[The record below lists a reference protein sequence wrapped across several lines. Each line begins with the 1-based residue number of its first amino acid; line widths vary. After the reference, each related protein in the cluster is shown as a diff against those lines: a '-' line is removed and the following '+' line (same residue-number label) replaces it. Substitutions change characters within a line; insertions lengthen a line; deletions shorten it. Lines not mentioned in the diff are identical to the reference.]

1 MNELFGIP
9 TGTLAVVLAAV
20 LGVSL
25 ALIAGLAIRNR
36 ILFKLGVRNV
46 PRRPGR
52 TALIVIGLM
61 LGTTIIAAAMTTGDT
76 MSNTIR
82 STAVTALGQTDE
94 LVSAR
99 GAADAIAATSAI
111 EGGGGGQSAA
121 VRYFP
126 ETQLFDV
133 YGAARHSRVV
143 DGVAPAI
150 VEQVAVVAPRTGQT
164 EPRVTLFASDPAR
177 LDGFGDITLTDGR
190 PIALAELKQGVVLLN
205 EDAADE
211 LHAREGDI
219 VRVLAGGHTRSVRV
233 RAIVDYDG
241 TGTDGPAAL
250 MPLSTAQKLLD
261 KEGLIK
267 HVLISNVGGA
277 TDGVGHTDAV
287 LEALQPVLDRYG
299 LEATPAKRDALE
311 AADEQGSMFMSL
323 FTTFGSFSIIAGI
336 LLVFLIFVMLS
347 AERRG
352 EMGIARAIGTRR
364 GHLVQMFVY
373 EGLAYDVIAA
383 AVGALLGIAAAFA
396 MVALMAGALSEF
408 GVEVQRQVRLP
419 SLVVSYAIGVLLTL
433 AVVTFSSWRVSRL
446 NIVTAVRGLP
456 DPPQPKRPRRRVIAV
471 VLGTVFSVLLI
482 ASGISGV
489 DALAF
494 NVGVSLALMTLIPVA
509 RALGMRD
516 RVAYTFGGLGLVVW
530 WLLPVDVLEAITGE
544 SPKMDFSIFIVSGLL
559 IVLGAVWTIIY
570 NADVLLAA
578 VSAVFGRIR
587 ALTPVLRMAV
597 AYPLRSRFRTGV
609 TLAMFTLV
617 VFTLVMGAATS
628 GSFISAYDNERE
640 FAGGFEVRADSV
652 AASPIADMA
661 GAVERN
667 PRFAGRVDAVASQSV
682 LLAKARQL
690 GTPAKEGSYP
700 VYGFD
705 DTFLNATTYDFA
717 ATARGYGSGRDV
729 WNALRTTPGLAIVD
743 AAVVPRRENFN
754 FAVPSDFM
762 LSGFY
767 LEDGA
772 FDPVPISVRD
782 PQTDKV
788 VRLKVIGVLKD
799 SVAMTM
805 YGISTSQRTLAAGF
819 GDRVPPTTYHLSVP
833 PGTDADAVATELEA
847 AFVSHGLEAQSMSD
861 LLHDAVGSSLTFNR
875 LILAFMG
882 LGLLVGVAALGVIS
896 ARSVVER
903 RQQIGVLRSIGFQR
917 RMVQAAFLIESS
929 FISLVAILVGTVLA
943 LILAHNVIGETS
955 DTGGTTN
962 VDMVVPWGTL
972 AIVFVVVYAASLITT
987 LLPALRASRVEPAE
1001 ALRYQ

>member
-9 TGTLAVVLAAV
+9 TETLAAV
-20 LGVSL
+20 LSTLTAVSL
-25 ALIAGLAIRNR
+25 AVVAGLAVRNR

-52 TALIVIGLM
+52 SALIVVGLM
-61 LGTTIIAAAMTTGDT
+61 LGTTIVATAMTTGDT
-76 MSNTIR
+76 MSHTIR
-82 STAVTALGQTDE
+82 TAAVTALGETDV
-94 LVSAR
+94 LVSTH
-99 GAADAIAATSAI
+99 GAEDALTSGEEI
-111 EGGGGGQSAA
+111 GSGGQAGA

-126 ETQLFDV
+126 ESLLYDV
-133 YGAARHSRVV
+133 HAAARHSRVV

-150 VEQVAVVAPRTGQT
+150 IERVAVVAPRTGQT
-164 EPRVTLFASDPAR
+164 EPRVTLFASDPGR
-177 LDGFGDITLTDGR
+177 LDGFGEIKLTDGR
-190 PIALAELKQGVVLLN
+190 PIALAELKQGVVFLN
-205 EDAADE
+205 RDAAEE
-211 LHAREGDI
+211 LDARQGDI
-219 VRVLAGGHTRSVRV
+219 VRVFAGGRARSVRV
-233 RAIVDYDG
+233 RAVVDYDG

-250 MPLSTAQKLLD
+250 MPLNTAQALLD

-287 LEALQPVLDRYG
+287 LDALRPVLDRYD
-299 LEATPAKRDALE
+299 LEAAPAKRDALE
-311 AADEQGSMFMSL
+311 LADQEGSGFMAL
-323 FTTFGSFSIIAGI
+323 FTTFGTFSIVAGI
-336 LLVFLIFVMLS
+336 LLIFLIFVMLS

-373 EGLAYDVIAA
+373 EGLAYDVLAA
-383 AVGALLGIAAAFA
+383 AVGALLGVAAAFA
-396 MVALMAGALSEF
+396 MVAVMAGALSEF
-408 GVEVQRQVRLP
+408 GVEIQRQVRWT
-419 SLVVSYAIGVLLTL
+419 SLLVSYSLGVLLTL
-433 AVVTFSSWRVSRL
+433 AVVAFSSWRVSRL

-456 DPPQPKRPRRRVIAV
+456 DPPRAKRRWRRVAAV
-471 VLGTVFSVLLI
+471 VLGALLSLLMI
-482 ASGISGV
+482 SSGISAV

-494 NVGVSLALMTLIPVA
+494 NVGISLALMTLIPVA
-509 RALGMRD
+509 RALGMGERL
-516 RVAYTFGGLGLVVW
+516 AYTLGGLSLVVW
-530 WLLPVDVLEAITGE
+530 WLLPFDVLEAITGE
-544 SPKMDFSIFIVSGLL
+544 PPKMDFSIFIVSGLL
-559 IVLGAVWTIIY
+559 IVLGAVWAIVY

-578 VSAVFGRIR
+578 VNAVFGRIR

-617 VFTLVMGAATS
+617 VFTLVMGATTS

-640 FAGGFEVRADSV
+640 FAGGFEIRADSV
-652 AASPIADMA
+652 AASPVADMA
-661 GAVERN
+661 GAIERN
-667 PRFAGRVDAVASQSV
+667 RSFANRIDAVASQSV
-682 LLAKARQL
+682 LPAKARQL
-690 GTPAKEGSYP
+690 GTSAEEASYP

-705 DTFLNATTYDFA
+705 DTFLNATTFDFA
-717 ATARGYGSGRDV
+717 ATARGYESGRDV
-729 WNALRTTPGLAIVD
+729 WQAMRTTPGLAIVD
-743 AAVVPRRENFN
+743 PMVVPRRENFN
-754 FAVPSDFM
+754 FGVPPDFR

-767 LEDGA
+767 LEDGT

-788 VRLKVIGVLKD
+788 VRLKVIGVLND
-799 SVAMTM
+799 SVAATM
-805 YGISTSQRTLAAGF
+805 YGISTSQRTLASAF
-819 GDRVPPTTYHLSVP
+819 GDRVRPTTYHFSIP
-833 PGTDADAVATELEA
+833 PGTDEEAVANDLEA
-847 AFVSHGLEAQSMSD
+847 TFVSNGLEAQAMSD
-861 LLHDAVGSSLTFNR
+861 LLHDAVATSWTFNR

-929 FISLVAILVGTVLA
+929 FISLVAIFVGTILA
-943 LILAHNVIGETS
+943 LILAYNIIGDTS
-955 DTGGTTN
+955 ESQGTTN
-962 VDMVVPWGTL
+962 VEMVVPWGTL
-972 AIVFVVVYAASLITT
+972 AIVFFVVYAASLITT

>member
-1 MNELFGIP
+1 VHELFGIP
-9 TGTLAVVLAAV
+9 TETLAVVLAA
-20 LGVSL
+20 LLACSL
-25 ALIAGLAIRNR
+25 AVVAVLAVRNR

-52 TALIVIGLM
+52 SALIVVGLM
-61 LGTTIIAAAMTTGDT
+61 LATTIVAAAMTTGDT
-76 MSNTIR
+76 MSHTIR
-82 STAVTALGQTDE
+82 TAAVTALGQTDE
-94 LVSAR
+94 LVSTR
-99 GAADAIAATSAI
+99 GAEDALTAGEELGS
-111 EGGGGGQSAA
+111 GGQAGA

-126 ETQLFDV
+126 EVLLYDIHL
-133 YGAARHSRVV
+133 AARRSRVV

-150 VEQVAVVAPRTGQT
+150 IERVAVMAPRTRQT
-164 EPRVTLFASDPAR
+164 EPRVTLFAADPAR
-177 LDGFGDITLTDGR
+177 MDGFGEIRLTDGR
-190 PIALAELKQGVVLLN
+190 PIALAELKQGVVFLN
-205 EDAADE
+205 RDAAEE
-211 LHAREGDI
+211 LQAREGDI
-219 VRVLAGGHTRSVRV
+219 VRVFAGGRVRSVRV
-233 RAIVDYDG
+233 RAVVDYDG
-241 TGTDGPAAL
+241 TGTHGPAAL

-277 TDGVGHTDAV
+277 TSGVGHTDAV
-287 LEALQPVLDRYG
+287 LDALEPVLDRHQ
-299 LEATPAKRDALE
+299 LEAAPAKQDALE
-311 AADEQGSMFMSL
+311 AADAEGSMMMSL

-373 EGLAYDVIAA
+373 EGLAYDLLAA
-383 AVGALLGIAAAFA
+383 AAGAALGIAAAFG
-396 MVALMAGALSEF
+396 MVMVMAGALSEF
-408 GVEVQRQVRLP
+408 GVEIERQVRP
-419 SLVVSYAIGVLLTL
+419 SSMVFSYSIGVLLTL

-456 DPPQPKRPRRRVIAV
+456 DPPRERRRWRRVAA
-471 VLGTVFSVLLI
+471 VLLGALLSLLMI
-482 ASGISGV
+482 WSGISAV

-494 NVGVSLALMTLIPVA
+494 NVGISLALMTLVPIA
-509 RALGMRD
+509 RALGMGERL
-516 RVAYTFGGLGLVVW
+516 AYTLGGVGLVVW
-530 WLLPVDVLEAITGE
+530 WLLPFDVLEWITAE

-559 IVLGAVWTIIY
+559 IVLGAVWVIVY

-578 VSAVFGRIR
+578 MSAVFGRIR

-640 FAGGFEVRADSV
+640 FAGGFEIRADSV
-652 AASPIADMA
+652 AASPVADMA
-661 GAVERN
+661 GAVERR
-667 PRFAGRVDAVASQSV
+667 PELAGRIDVVASQSV
-682 LLAKARQL
+682 LPAKARQL
-690 GTPAKEGSYP
+690 GTESKEGSYP

-705 DTFLNATTYDFA
+705 DTFMNATTYGFA
-717 ATARGYGSGRDV
+717 ATARGYASEREV
-729 WNALRTTPGLAIVD
+729 WQAMRTTPGLAIVD
-743 AAVVPRRENFN
+743 PLVVPRRENFN
-754 FAVPSDFM
+754 FAVPPEFE

-782 PQTDKV
+782 PQTGKKV
-788 VRLKVIGVLKD
+788 ELKVIGVLKD
-799 SVAMTM
+799 SVSLTM
-805 YGISTSQRTLAAGF
+805 YGISTSQETLAAAF
-819 GDRVPPTTYHLSVP
+819 GDRVRPTTYHFSVP
-833 PGTDADAVATELEA
+833 PGTDEEAVASDLEA
-847 AFVSHGLEAQSMSD
+847 AFVSNGLEAQAMSD
-861 LLHDAVGSSLTFNR
+861 LLHDAVASSWTFNR

-917 RMVQAAFLIESS
+917 RMVQAAFLLESS
-929 FISLVAILVGTVLA
+929 FISLVAILVGSILA
-943 LILAHNVIGETS
+943 LILAYNVIDATT

-962 VDMVVPWGTL
+962 VDLVVPWGTL
-972 AIVFVVVYAASLITT
+972 GLVFLIVYAASLITT